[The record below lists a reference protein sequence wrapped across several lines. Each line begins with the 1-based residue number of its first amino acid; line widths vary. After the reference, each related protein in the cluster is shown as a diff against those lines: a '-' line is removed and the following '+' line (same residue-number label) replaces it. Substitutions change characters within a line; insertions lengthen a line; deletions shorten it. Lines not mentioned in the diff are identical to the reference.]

1 MPLSLIPSAPDEA
14 NLYDNNNSKNIIVF
28 HGKTAAGFSIFE
40 RKSTDALRSV
50 VTAQYTSEFQIK
62 L

>member
-28 HGKTAAGFSIFE
+28 HGKTAAGFFE